1 MQKQNKKNLE
11 KGLETK
17 ATSSRSSH
25 KPSKKYKKSLAFSPE
40 QVDIIK
46 KITLE
51 EASRV
56 VENVKN
62 RLSAEINSQLSLAF
76 RDMRQEQIKQQVQ
89 REEKGISLDTIE
101 DILSFMKGKDLS
113 GNRSS
118 TLVVSKMENSEGK
131 RYIVN
136 VSGELNSKEIREAML
151 EWLPFLK

>member
-1 MQKQNKKNLE
+1 
-11 KGLETK
+11 
-17 ATSSRSSH
+17 
-25 KPSKKYKKSLAFSPE
+25 LAFSPE

>member
-1 MQKQNKKNLE
+1 M
-11 KGLETK
+11 
-17 ATSSRSSH
+17 
-25 KPSKKYKKSLAFSPE
+25 AFSPE